1 MHDCTGHI
9 CVINVCKCN
18 EATFTT
24 PRFSLKSKNTFF
36 NHWTG
41 LFQWLTIGCLKSLQ
55 NHFSVCFVCV
65 RWFIQTVNQE
75 SQEVKLQ
82 LKTEQE
88 RASDLLNKLKELEV
102 KAHPSF
108 PFEPSGE
115 Q

>member
-1 MHDCTGHI
+1 MC
-9 CVINVCKCN
+9 
-18 EATFTT
+18 
-24 PRFSLKSKNTFF
+24 
-36 NHWTG
+36 
-41 LFQWLTIGCLKSLQ
+41 
-55 NHFSVCFVCV
+55 
-65 RWFIQTVNQE
+65 WFIQTVNQE